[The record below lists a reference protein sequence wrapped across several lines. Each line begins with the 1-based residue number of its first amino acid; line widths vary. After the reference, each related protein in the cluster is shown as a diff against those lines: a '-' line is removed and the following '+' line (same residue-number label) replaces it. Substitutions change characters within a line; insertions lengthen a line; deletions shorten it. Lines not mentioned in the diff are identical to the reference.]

1 MISRFRLV
9 TGCVL
14 VASGLAGA
22 TEPMHDS
29 PEPRAIV
36 ERAIEAAGGK
46 SRLESLP
53 AFHAVTTG
61 SSAAGEQLRQEAFHQ
76 LPDHLKQLQQIIR
89 GETTKETSIGLMG
102 ESGWIHANGRSAPL
116 SPALLEPLLE
126 AANLVRAVRLTPLLT
141 DTYRLTSL
149 PAAQIDRRA
158 VLGVCAA
165 ATKRRD
171 LKLYFDREMGL
182 LVKVERQV
190 INPLSQQEATEER
203 YMRDYQKANGI
214 LAARQIVVERNGQP
228 YMAATV
234 EKIEYLPRLDDSVF
248 RQP

>member
-1 MISRFRLV
+1 MP
-9 TGCVL
+9 
-14 VASGLAGA
+14 LAITA
-22 TEPMHDS
+22 H
-29 PEPRAIV
+29 R
-36 ERAIEAAGGK
+36 
-46 SRLESLP
+46 
-53 AFHAVTTG
+53 
-61 SSAAGEQLRQEAFHQ
+61 
-76 LPDHLKQLQQIIR
+76 
-89 GETTKETSIGLMG
+89 KETSIGLMG

>member
-1 MISRFRLV
+1 MTSHYRLV

-14 VASGLAGA
+14 VASGLVRAA
-22 TEPMHDS
+22 EPPPAS

-46 SRLESLP
+46 AHLESLP
-53 AFHAVTTG
+53 AFHAITSG
-61 SSAAGEQLRQEAFHQ
+61 SSATGERLRQEAFHQ

-89 GETTKETSIGLMG
+89 GETVKETSIGLMG
-102 ESGWIHANGRSAPL
+102 ESGWIHANGRTAPL
-116 SPALLEPLLE
+116 SPVLLAPLLE

-141 DTYRLTSL
+141 DSYRLTPL
-149 PAAQIDRRA
+149 PGAQIDGRA
-158 VLGVCAA
+158 VVGVSAA
-165 ATKRRD
+165 ATNRRD
-171 LKLYFDREMGL
+171 LKLYFDHETGL

-190 INPLSQQEATEER
+190 IDPLSRQESTEER
-203 YMRDYQKANGI
+203 YLRDYQKANGV
-214 LAARQIVVERNGQP
+214 LAARHIVVERDGKP
-228 YMAATV
+228 YMEAKV